1 MLSSTVTETSLSQ
14 VFRQFWLR
22 FYCTSLW
29 TEEREYNTAL
39 NNGSSN
45 STNHKN
51 YNFLACDWF
60 KTVLFSTN
68 SLAKLLSDSWLLD
81 STQSYKHY
89 SLIINYP
96 FSISTQA

>member
-29 TEEREYNTAL
+29 TEEREYNTEL
-39 NNGSSN
+39 NSGSSN

-60 KTVLFSTN
+60 KTRLPSCYRTVGYWTP
-68 SLAKLLSDSWLLD
+68 LSP
-81 STQSYKHY
+81 
-89 SLIINYP
+89 I
-96 FSISTQA
+96 SITH